1 MRFMLVNG
9 RTPFRRFSCAQCG
22 EAISNCYLRDMTTQ
36 LYYCDQSC
44 YSEHCTNAVMNLAHR
59 TKVALA
65 GLAPV
70 RSRRLAE
77 DDLTALT

>member
-1 MRFMLVNG
+1 MAGHRFEEFIVRAG
-9 RTPFRRFSCAQCG
+9 AAKPSATA
-22 EAISNCYLRDMTTQ
+22 YLRDMTTQ

-70 RSRRLAE
+70 RSRRLAK
-77 DDLTALT
+77 TI